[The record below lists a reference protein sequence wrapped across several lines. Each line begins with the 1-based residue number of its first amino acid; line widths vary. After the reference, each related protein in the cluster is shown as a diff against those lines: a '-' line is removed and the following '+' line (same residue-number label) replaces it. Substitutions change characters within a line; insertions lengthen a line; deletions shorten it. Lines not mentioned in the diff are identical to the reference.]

1 MPGLLKKIKISKEE
15 LMILKKEFYFTKEGI
30 KMLNYFIVFFKGK
43 AKIMSN
49 GFNNKNY
56 AITFA
61 KAVIEKRKYFDSY
74 SLIAAKNK
82 KDAEQ
87 IFLNQEKAVISNAR

>member
-1 MPGLLKKIKISKEE
+1 
-15 LMILKKEFYFTKEGI
+15 
-30 KMLNYFIVFFKGK
+30 
-43 AKIMSN
+43 MSN

-74 SLIAAKNK
+74 TLIAAKNK